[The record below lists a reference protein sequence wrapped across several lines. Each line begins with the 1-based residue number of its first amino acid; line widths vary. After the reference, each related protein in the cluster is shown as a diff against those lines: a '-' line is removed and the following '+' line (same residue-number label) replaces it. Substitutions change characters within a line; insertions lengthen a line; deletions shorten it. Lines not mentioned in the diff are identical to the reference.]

1 MHGDPP
7 RSRTAEAVSPSSS
20 ASAAHSH
27 PPFWHNLK
35 QDFFFWAL
43 LAICGALTLVA
54 PRRIPE
60 YPSLVDWHTI
70 AALAGLL
77 ILTKAVEASGMLQL
91 LGRRLVDAVSSQRV
105 LALSLVAASAVLSTV
120 LTNDVALF
128 VIVPLTVSLR
138 EVAKLPVSRLVIFE
152 TLAVNAGS
160 ALTPIGNPQNLF
172 LWHQSGLSFGAFVW
186 QMAPMVVLLMALL
199 LALTWL
205 AFSSHEIHLHAEAD
219 DVELHKRLLLPA
231 LVLYV
236 PFLVLTDLGHPLAAA
251 AGLIVLYLVG
261 ARYVLARVDWG
272 LLLVFVLM
280 FIDLR
285 LVAQLGVVRQAL
297 DALALS
303 NPMHLYWAGIGV
315 SQFISNVPAAILL
328 AEYSHDWPIIA
339 FAVSV
344 GGFGTLIGSL
354 ANLIA
359 LRMLG
364 DRRAW
369 WVFHAYSMPFL
380 AVAAGVVYAWL
391 VWLR

>member
-1 MHGDPP
+1 MNGDPP
-7 RSRTAEAVSPSSS
+7 RKHMAQAVSQ
-20 ASAAHSH
+20 H
-27 PPFWHNLK
+27 PPFWHSLK
-35 QDFFFWAL
+35 QDVFFWSL
-43 LAICGALTLVA
+43 LAICGALTLAA
-54 PRRIPE
+54 PQRIVD
-60 YPSLVDWHTI
+60 YPALIDWHTI

-91 LGRRLVDAVSSQRV
+91 LGRRLVEVVSSQRV
-105 LALSLVAASAVLSTV
+105 LALSLVAASAALSTV

-128 VIVPLTVSLR
+128 VIVPLTVGLR
-138 EVAKLPVSRLVIFE
+138 QVASLPVARLVIFE
-152 TLAVNAGS
+152 ALAVNAGS

-186 QMAPMVVLLMALL
+186 QMAPMVVLLMVLL
-199 LALTWL
+199 LVVTWL
-205 AFSSHEIHLHAEAD
+205 AFASDEIHLHAETAD
-219 DVELHKRLLLPA
+219 AELHKRLLVPA
-231 LVLYV
+231 LLLYV
-236 PFLVLTDLGHPLAAA
+236 PFLVLTDLGHPLVAA
-251 AGLIVLYLVG
+251 AGLIVLYLVS

-272 LLLVFVLM
+272 LLLVFMLM

-285 LVAQLGVVRQAL
+285 LVAQLGIVRQAL

-315 SQFISNVPAAILL
+315 SQVISNVPAAILL
-328 AEYSHDWPIIA
+328 AEYSHDWPMIA

-380 AVAAGVVYAWL
+380 LAAAGIVYAWL
-391 VWLR
+391 MWLR